1 MSHTTQYD
9 RPHTISR
16 PTAGLFVVLFLIC
29 AGVGGAGAFG
39 TYSNAKAALGDDSG
53 RALSL
58 VAGGEG
64 VLLVLGVA
72 MLGLT
77 LIQRPYPAALRYALI
92 AVPVAAAV
100 AGVAN
105 AHTLGDA
112 AAYAISP
119 MAMTAAAEL
128 SGLLARSIV
137 VHRSGV
143 DAEAQRR
150 AADATRRLA
159 YHRARAA
166 GHPDEKK
173 RARSERA
180 AWRLAA
186 RVGEGD
192 LALGADLADVQRER
206 LTIAADDAL
215 GGMFTL
221 VAAAPAPQAAG
232 PAPHLAAQVSAP
244 AAGPAAAPA
253 PHPAALPQQAAAP
266 APHTA
271 AATLADVCSVAGI
284 AVPTPGD
291 TMTDDQVAAVLRWLR
306 YSTNP
311 PMSGRAAFTAFRA
324 AGFIAADA
332 KLREIWNGL
341 DSTAP

>member
-1 MSHTTQYD
+1 M
-9 RPHTISR
+9 
-16 PTAGLFVVLFLIC
+16 
-29 AGVGGAGAFG
+29 AGAIG
-39 TYSNAKAALGDDSG
+39 TYSNAKAVFHDSG

-64 VLLVLGVA
+64 VVLVLGVA

-77 LIQRPYPAALRYALI
+77 LIQRPYPAALRLALV
-92 AVPVAAAV
+92 AVPAAASV
-100 AGVAN
+100 AGVVIAPTP
-105 AHTLGDA
+105 ADG

-159 YHRARAA
+159 YHRSRAE
-166 GHPDEKK
+166 GHPDKK
-173 RARSERA
+173 TRARSERA

-192 LALGADLADVQRER
+192 LALGADLAEVQRER

-215 GGMFTL
+215 SGMFTL
-221 VAAAPAPQAAG
+221 VAAAPAP
-232 PAPHLAAQVSAP
+232 HLAAQVSAP
-244 AAGPAAAPA
+244 VTGS
-253 PHPAALPQQAAAP
+253 PAALPPHPAAP

-271 AATLADVCSVAGI
+271 AATLADVCAVAGI
-284 AVPTPGD
+284 PVPTPGD

-311 PMSGRAAFTAFRA
+311 PMSGRQAVIAFRA
-324 AGFIAADA
+324 EGYVAADG
-332 KLREIWNGL
+332 KLREIWNTLGT
-341 DSTAP
+341 TAP